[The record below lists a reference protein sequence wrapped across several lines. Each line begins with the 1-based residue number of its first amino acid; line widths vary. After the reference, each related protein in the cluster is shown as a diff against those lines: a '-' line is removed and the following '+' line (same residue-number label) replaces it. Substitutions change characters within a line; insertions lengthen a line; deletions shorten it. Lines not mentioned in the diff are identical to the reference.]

1 MLRAG
6 RVFEDHY
13 FSRLLR
19 SPTELVRA
27 IAYVLGNHRHHFG
40 GGGLGADPYSSAG
53 LSPAE
58 RMEFLSFPRG
68 WLLNAGLRRA
78 GPAAPG

>member
-1 MLRAG
+1 MARAG

-40 GGGLGADPYSSAG
+40 GAGADLCSSAS

-58 RMEFLSFPRG
+58 RLEFLSFPRG

-78 GPAAPG
+78 SPEAPG